1 MTIGNSNF
9 IVVGSGAAGLVGAIT
24 AHRAGLRPVIIE
36 KADMWGGTTA
46 TSGGVLWVPN
56 NHLMTAGKD
65 DTPEAARRY
74 VLSLIGEDA
83 GAREVQKAE
92 AFLGHVAPMAEFL
105 AEEGVTWKANRE
117 HPDYYPGV
125 PGSSRGRTLESIA
138 VDGRE
143 LGPRFQTMRTH
154 DLDMPAIDSEGLAT
168 LTRAWRGPGLLLNAA
183 RVALNHKLSIMRGR
197 KPLGLGRALVASL
210 MRIVDRLG
218 IPVHLSTG
226 LADLVVENGAVV
238 GVIVEHDGKRGRME
252 APAGVL
258 LAAGG
263 FSRNAALRRELQGV
277 GQSWPNAIPE
287 DQGDALRVAR
297 AAGAAMELL
306 DGRWWMPSIQ
316 VSPTQM
322 GLALGMR
329 ALPGSMI
336 VDARGRRYMNEAANY
351 MTAGRAMFDHGAA
364 DENHWL
370 IMDDR
375 FLRRYIFA
383 ELSHKSVRK
392 QMMEHEFLV
401 RADTVEALAR
411 RCGMEPATLSAQ
423 VERFNGF
430 AKTGED
436 LDFDRGASEY
446 DRHWADPA
454 QHPNPS
460 LGRIDKGPFW
470 AALIRP
476 GDLGTNGGIR
486 TNALGQALAQDEKP
500 IPGLYAAGNSA
511 GSPFRHAY
519 PGAGA
524 TIAAAGTFAFIAA
537 RHAAAQAGQSVEQG
551 AQPV

>member
-1 MTIGNSNF
+1 MAMSNTNF

-36 KADMWGGTTA
+36 KADLWGGTTA
-46 TSGGVLWVPN
+46 ISGGVLWVPN

-65 DTPEAARRY
+65 DTPEAAWQY

-83 GAREVQKAE
+83 DDRAIQKAE
-92 AFLGHVAPMAEFL
+92 AFLAHVAPMAEFL
-105 AEEGVTWKANRE
+105 AKEGVAWKVNRD

-125 PGSSRGRTLESIA
+125 PGSSRGRTLESEV
-138 VDGRE
+138 VDGKA
-143 LGPRFQTMRTH
+143 LGRLFDTMRTH
-154 DLDMPAIDSEGLAT
+154 DLDMPAIDSEGLAS

-183 RVALNHKLSIMRGR
+183 RVALSHKVSTLRGR

-218 IPVHLSTG
+218 IPVRMSTG
-226 LADLVVENGAVV
+226 LVDLVVENGAVV
-238 GVIVEHDGKRGRME
+238 AVIVEQAGARSRME

-263 FSRNAALRRELQGV
+263 FSRNAKLRKELQGV
-277 GQSWPNAIPE
+277 ERSWPNAIPE
-287 DQGDALRVAR
+287 DQGDALQAAR
-297 AAGAAMELL
+297 ALGAATELL

-316 VSPTQM
+316 VSPEQM
-322 GLALGMR
+322 GLALGLR

-351 MTAGRAMFDHGAA
+351 MTVGRTMFDHGAA
-364 DENHWL
+364 DESHWL
-370 IMDDR
+370 VMDDR

-383 ELSHKSVRK
+383 ELSRKVVRK
-392 QMMEHEFLV
+392 RMMDHGFLF
-401 RADTVEALAR
+401 RADTVEELAR
-411 RCGMEPATLSAQ
+411 QCGMDPATLRGQ
-423 VERFNGF
+423 VDRFNGF
-430 AKTGED
+430 AITGED
-436 LDFDRGASEY
+436 LDFHRGASEY
-446 DRHWADPA
+446 DRHWADPD

-460 LGRIDKGPFW
+460 LGLIDKGPFW

-486 TNALGQALAQDEKP
+486 TDNLGQVLTQDDRP

-511 GSPFRHAY
+511 VSPFRYTY

-537 RHAAAQAGQSVEQG
+537 RHASSRSTN
-551 AQPV
+551 